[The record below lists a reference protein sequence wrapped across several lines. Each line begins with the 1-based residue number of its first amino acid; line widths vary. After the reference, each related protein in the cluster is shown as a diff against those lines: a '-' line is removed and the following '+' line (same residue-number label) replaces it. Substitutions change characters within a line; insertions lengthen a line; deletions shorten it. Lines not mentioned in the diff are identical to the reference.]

1 MAFQVELSIPLQH
14 VGNINQM
21 RGKLV
26 ELAEKYKC
34 SRHYTNY
41 EIAGK
46 CRARIRNHLIMTLF
60 FPEENSGII
69 SFLIHIKT
77 MSMVHLESVSYDNC
91 IFILLY
97 ASKSYLNMMDKY
109 KAKEYISNKSKL
121 STGPYKYIIQAAK

>member
-1 MAFQVELSIPLQH
+1 MLIDTHAHPNFAAYKNDLEDV
-14 VGNINQM
+14 VGRIQQEDMKVINVGSQM
-21 RGKLV
+21 STSKRAI

-97 ASKSYLNMMDKY
+97 VLLPPLGDV
-109 KAKEYISNKSKL
+109 
-121 STGPYKYIIQAAK
+121 

>member
-1 MAFQVELSIPLQH
+1 MAFQVELSIHLRH
-14 VGNINQM
+14 VRNANQIQ
-21 RGKLV
+21 GKLI

-34 SRHYTNY
+34 SRHYIDY

-46 CRARIRNHLIMTLF
+46 SRARIRNHLIMTFF

-77 MSMVHLESVSYDNC
+77 MSAVHIESVSYDNC

-97 ASKSYLNMMDKY
+97 ASRSYLNMMDKY
-109 KAKEYISNKSKL
+109 KAKEYISNTSKL
-121 STGPYKYIIQAAK
+121 SIGEFKYIIQAAK